1 MIVGTGPVAGAPVLV
16 RLPRW
21 VARPVIAGHMAD
33 DVTWAGEGSRPFDL
47 RPPPHNDQVHRTTA
61 RILIVFP
68 MSAVSRQSLLL
79 DAPVAPATGSS
90 KDASHASISTCRS
103 RSARLLLPPAAIEDR
118 RNRGVC
124 HQEYPQWGRPLQDH
138 HQIFPALLRQDRR
151 RRARQ
156 ASVGCIATAA
166 GSLRAQRG
174 KNVCANMRNECHL
187 PQRISQ
193 PLEQAEHADEGWV
206 HVHDT
211 PDDTTQ

>member
-21 VARPVIAGHMAD
+21 VARPVMAGHMAD
-33 DVTWAGEGSRPFDL
+33 DVTWAGEGPGHLICGRTAQLTSAPYYRADPYRLSYERGQQTVIVARCSGGSRHRIEQRCLPCIDL
-47 RPPPHNDQVHRTTA
+47 DLSIAFCATAIAACSHR
-61 RILIVFP
+61 RSMESGCLPSGI
-68 MSAVSRQSLLL
+68 S
-79 DAPVAPATGSS
+79 PVGS
-90 KDASHASISTCRS
+90 T
-103 RSARLLLPPAAIEDR
+103 
-118 RNRGVC
+118 
-124 HQEYPQWGRPLQDH
+124 LQDH
-138 HQIFPALLRQDRR
+138 HQIFAAWLRQDHR
-151 RRARQ
+151 RRARR
-156 ASVGCIATAA
+156 ASVGCITTAT

-211 PDDTTQ
+211 PDRTTR